1 MVNKEAC
8 FDEEV
13 NLKNIQINKMK
24 NSKSAF
30 GKEKFDVSCLS
41 CSSNE
46 VLAQT
51 RALKFLFSLLVAVN
65 VKNKFK
71 HLD

>member
-41 CSSNE
+41 CSSM
-46 VLAQT
+46 
-51 RALKFLFSLLVAVN
+51 KSLP
-65 VKNKFK
+65 KQE
-71 HLD
+71 HLNFYSAY